1 MVTFIFYF
9 NFVWTCGVGR
19 GGFIMKWLLSCF
31 CFLRARFDVDVAF
44 FWFCDFCFHDWIFV
58 ARKIMWIKL
67 IMNGSHHRNQVRHW
81 YSFSIDVVYTLPL
94 EVNLFFGI
102 DLSAEPVNDEFGQRQ
117 NKPRRQVDLRKHF
130 HVGHL
135 KWIFLFGMLDHGF
148 AFFCGVGGRGV
159 IFLWI
164 LGVILLAY
172 FLVRSTWT
180 QWMLVMFHADTQRW
194 ILGNEVL

>member
-1 MVTFIFYF
+1 MENCTKQSLRMAPNSWVEDKWTKTQFKVGTFIALLWTQFYFLKLHGLAWMVTFIFYF

-81 YSFSIDVVYTLPL
+81 YSFSICVVYPLPL
-94 EVNLFFGI
+94 DVNIFFGI

-117 NKPRRQVDLRKHF
+117 NKPRR
-130 HVGHL
+130 
-135 KWIFLFGMLDHGF
+135 
-148 AFFCGVGGRGV
+148 
-159 IFLWI
+159 
-164 LGVILLAY
+164 
-172 FLVRSTWT
+172 
-180 QWMLVMFHADTQRW
+180 
-194 ILGNEVL
+194 